1 MKSIATKL
9 VLFISVILLVVC
21 GSIGILGY
29 KKSSQAVVNEVDKSL
44 EQITKEGVMI
54 VKNWTDIQINS
65 LEVLANND
73 SLRNPDISLDDKMR
87 ILSEEVK
94 RAGYI
99 QMGVADLAGTL
110 TSTNGAVS
118 NIKDQSYF
126 KDAASGN
133 ASVSDPIVSKVDES
147 VVVVFA
153 VPIKNNGQVNGVLI
167 AVHDG
172 YTLCDITE
180 EIAFGKSES
189 AFMIT
194 QEGTCVAHQNREN
207 VKNIA
212 NIIESAKTDPQFAE
226 LAELQKKMIA
236 GETGTG
242 SYTVDGVRKYMGYA
256 PVEGM
261 SWSLA
266 VTAPETEILSGIYS
280 LRKTILL
287 ISLLLLLLGIGITY
301 LISRNIIMPLRA
313 VTSITNALAEGNWQV
328 EIPEKH
334 LNQNDEIG
342 DMSRSI
348 ETMIKNVRELIS
360 SIAVMAKEVDISS
373 QALSAAS
380 QSSAADMQEVSA
392 STEEI
397 SASLEEVSA
406 SSEEISASTMTMDEA
421 AQNLNSEML
430 KASDTA
436 REIEEKAQ
444 KIHGQVTVSQQTANN
459 ISKELEEKMKAAI
472 EKTKVIEEI
481 SNMATL
487 ISDIADQT
495 NLLALNAAIE
505 AARAGEQGRGF
516 AVVADEVRKL
526 AEQSASTVTRIKDLT
541 DQVNSSIGDLTS
553 DATALLQFMS
563 TEVDKYLNDFLD
575 TAGQYKEDAALFFRI
590 TADASSMEK
599 QVLEVVSQV
608 SKAIEEVT
616 VSITESTGGIQQIAQ
631 GTEATNASIDQVNEA
646 AKKLAAM
653 ADNLIKAVAK
663 FEV

>member
-1 MKSIATKL
+1 
-9 VLFISVILLVVC
+9 
-21 GSIGILGY
+21 
-29 KKSSQAVVNEVDKSL
+29 
-44 EQITKEGVMI
+44 MI
-54 VKNWTDIQINS
+54 VKNWIDIQINS

-87 ILSEEVK
+87 ILSEEAK

-172 YTLCDITE
+172 YTFCDITE

-194 QEGTCVAHQNREN
+194 KDGTCVAHQNREN

-212 NIIESAKTDPQFAE
+212 NIIESAKTDLQFAE

-328 EIPEKH
+328 EIPEKY

-360 SIAVMAKEVDISS
+360 SIAVMAKRWTSPAKPFPQPVKVPQLICRRFPHP
-373 QALSAAS
+373 
-380 QSSAADMQEVSA
+380 
-392 STEEI
+392 
-397 SASLEEVSA
+397 
-406 SSEEISASTMTMDEA
+406 
-421 AQNLNSEML
+421 L
-430 KASDTA
+430 KKFLPVWK
-436 REIEEKAQ
+436 RYPLPQ
-444 KIHGQVTVSQQTANN
+444 
-459 ISKELEEKMKAAI
+459 
-472 EKTKVIEEI
+472 
-481 SNMATL
+481 
-487 ISDIADQT
+487 
-495 NLLALNAAIE
+495 
-505 AARAGEQGRGF
+505 
-516 AVVADEVRKL
+516 RK
-526 AEQSASTVTRIKDLT
+526 S
-541 DQVNSSIGDLTS
+541 
-553 DATALLQFMS
+553 LLQP
-563 TEVDKYLNDFLD
+563 
-575 TAGQYKEDAALFFRI
+575 
-590 TADASSMEK
+590 
-599 QVLEVVSQV
+599 
-608 SKAIEEVT
+608 
-616 VSITESTGGIQQIAQ
+616 
-631 GTEATNASIDQVNEA
+631 
-646 AKKLAAM
+646 
-653 ADNLIKAVAK
+653 
-663 FEV
+663 